1 MSRNP
6 YAILVLGLQDLSCI
20 SPDIS
25 KEEENIMTVA
35 ETFETMQKI
44 FNPAAAA
51 GLNKT
56 LQWNI
61 SGEDAGQ
68 WALKIANQTCELIPG
83 GVDKADLSLAMSDK
97 DWIAIAEGRQ
107 DAMQAF
113 LTGKVKATG
122 ELPLAM
128 RLTTLFPV
136 KR

>member
-1 MSRNP
+1 
-6 YAILVLGLQDLSCI
+6 
-20 SPDIS
+20 
-25 KEEENIMTVA
+25 MTVA
-35 ETFETMQKI
+35 ETFEAMKQI
-44 FNPAAAA
+44 FNPAAAV

-56 LQWNI
+56 IQWNI
-61 SGEDAGQ
+61 SGPETGQ
-68 WALKIANQTCELIPG
+68 WAFKIANQTCELITG
-83 GVDKADLSLAMSDK
+83 GVDKADLNLSMNGQ

-122 ELPLAM
+122 EIPLAM